1 MNFPGLF
8 SRVVSE
14 CWSSDPERR
23 CSFSEVVLRLEEML
37 SREELAEYSRLS
49 EEYDAMRRLMGAEAA
64 DLSKRNT
71 LSPSSPLQFDPA
83 LPPGSY
89 QKMFSFRGGA
99 EAEVPSSPEAATAT
113 TAPPNGYIS
122 AVQAGQSPP
131 RGGDVQISM
140 PSDVSA
146 ANPTG
151 YISVAQASSSPREAN
166 GGGDYVERE
175 EVRGS
180 PRRGGYISVAAA
192 AAEEDDEDHGS
203 SSPGGYLKMV
213 GSSSDIKEE
222 EEIPAQRTPP
232 PIVAFPQQQQQ
243 QQNVPATAAAATAAA
258 AAGRGG
264 YVTVGGVKDMER
276 GADIDNNASNNSV
289 RTTPAKA

>member
-49 EEYDAMRRLMGAEAA
+49 EEYDAMRRLMGTEAA

-71 LSPSSPLQFDPA
+71 LSPTSPLQFDPA

-131 RGGDVQISM
+131 GVGEVQISM

-192 AAEEDDEDHGS
+192 AAGEDDEDHGS

-243 QQNVPATAAAATAAA
+243 QQNVPATAAATAAAA